1 MPAPFTIFVMQSA
14 HTDIGYTHPQEQI
27 AAMYVEHYE
36 KVLALCAATAHAPED
51 ARFKWT
57 CETFWQVENFLT
69 ARPERLA
76 DFLTYVR
83 NGQIEVTANYLH
95 YTDMID
101 ADAFAQSLDAAVT
114 FARTHDIPLK
124 SAMHADINGWS
135 WGLPDAFAARGIP
148 YFCSM
153 VHIDSGT
160 DPLGVRGSVHYMW
173 LREWGDALRPDAP
186 FRVPQLHRWQGAQ
199 GGEVLHWLNE
209 HYLLGNVLGLSSPQG
224 FHADKTRYFTE
235 TDRLSVDDIYQ
246 RTQAELATYIAR
258 LQASGYT
265 HPGVLLSTGGH
276 YVDNSPPDDRWLSI
290 IARWNAEHTDIVLR
304 SCTLSEWCEW
314 IHAQAVHLPVY
325 RAAWPD
331 HWAHGLGTMA
341 APIAQ
346 ARRTQ
351 RRKATVERLVR
362 ASDDMAAHTYF
373 AQALHYER
381 FALEHTFNAWSTTA
395 RPASSVVAFQHA
407 HKELNFH
414 RSELALDEAVGRALR
429 VMYPQGDGRTLVID
443 VPDKPVIIHLSAG
456 DIPLDP
462 ATHVLCDA
470 QGTIVP
476 FQADHTGL
484 PQFVCS
490 YHAPH
495 AGRHLLRLVP
505 GNAVVTAGNDVRLSN
520 DVWDMAIDP
529 LTGGLLHLVER
540 RSGKNW
546 VEKHQR
552 GFGQMIHEQVVHPL
566 GRTAVS
572 NGGMIRQW
580 GIGGP
585 MLDAWPEGPI
595 SEQTVAHTTK
605 MTSSLRG
612 PVFDAL
618 IWQGGSERLGKI
630 RYEWRLYHSPALVEL
645 HIEWNKRW
653 SEEPEAVYV
662 AFPFA
667 ASAALLQFETSGGF
681 FTPGYH
687 GDGGQIPGSCNRYYT
702 VQRAATIGNV
712 SDHAVMWAPLDAPLV
727 MPNDIVF
734 DRWEVAPWQWNG
746 FLASMPVNHYWH
758 TNFPTSQ
765 RGLLRLRYRIASCQ
779 GASNRE
785 VAVATMMPHD
795 ALGWR

>member
-1 MPAPFTIFVMQSA
+1 
-14 HTDIGYTHPQEQI
+14 
-27 AAMYVEHYE
+27 
-36 KVLALCAATAHAPED
+36 
-51 ARFKWT
+51 
-57 CETFWQVENFLT
+57 
-69 ARPERLA
+69 
-76 DFLTYVR
+76 
-83 NGQIEVTANYLH
+83 
-95 YTDMID
+95 
-101 ADAFAQSLDAAVT
+101 
-114 FARTHDIPLK
+114 
-124 SAMHADINGWS
+124 
-135 WGLPDAFAARGIP
+135 
-148 YFCSM
+148 
-153 VHIDSGT
+153 
-160 DPLGVRGSVHYMW
+160 
-173 LREWGDALRPDAP
+173 
-186 FRVPQLHRWQGAQ
+186 
-199 GGEVLHWLNE
+199 
-209 HYLLGNVLGLSSPQG
+209 
-224 FHADKTRYFTE
+224 
-235 TDRLSVDDIYQ
+235 
-246 RTQAELATYIAR
+246 
-258 LQASGYT
+258 
-265 HPGVLLSTGGH
+265 
-276 YVDNSPPDDRWLSI
+276 
-290 IARWNAEHTDIVLR
+290 
-304 SCTLSEWCEW
+304 
-314 IHAQAVHLPVY
+314 
-325 RAAWPD
+325 
-331 HWAHGLGTMA
+331 
-341 APIAQ
+341 
-346 ARRTQ
+346 
-351 RRKATVERLVR
+351 
-362 ASDDMAAHTYF
+362 
-373 AQALHYER
+373 
-381 FALEHTFNAWSTTA
+381 
-395 RPASSVVAFQHA
+395 VVAFQHA

-414 RSELALDEAVGRALR
+414 RSELALDEAAGRSLR
-429 VMYPQGDGRTLVID
+429 VVYPQGDGQTLVID
-443 VPDKPVIIHLSAG
+443 APDHAVLIHMAAG
-456 DIPLDP
+456 DIPLD
-462 ATHVLCDA
+462 ATTQVLHDVH
-470 QGTIVP
+470 GTVIP
-476 FQADHTGL
+476 FQSDHSGL
-484 PQFVCS
+484 PQFVFGF
-490 YHAPH
+490 HAPH

-520 DVWDMAIDP
+520 DVWDMVIDP

-552 GFGQMIHEQVVHPL
+552 GFGQMVHEQVVHPL
-566 GRTAVS
+566 GRTAMS

-580 GIGGP
+580 GIGGAL
-585 MLDAWPEGPI
+585 LDAWPEGPI

-618 IWQGGSERLGKI
+618 IWQGSSERLGKI
-630 RYEWRLYHSPALVEL
+630 RYEWRLYHRPALIEL

-653 SEEPEAVYV
+653 CEEPEAVYV